1 MVLNLSDEDRR
12 HARRVLV
19 NMRSLLPGRWG
30 IGSDAQDG
38 KGNETTPSAEEA
50 EKFCIVGALRHC
62 SEKSLISPQPALYAL
77 HETICEAY
85 PWMRAIPAVDDES
98 KANVLREWNDGT
110 ALSIIEVLALINCAI
125 WAAGP
130 RLL

>member
-30 IGSDAQDG
+30 SGSDARDG
-38 KGNETTPSAEEA
+38 RGNETTPSAEEA
-50 EKFCIVGALRHC
+50 EQFCIVGALRRC
-62 SEKSLISPQPALYAL
+62 SRKSAVSPQPALYAL
-77 HETICEAY
+77 HETLCGAY
-85 PWMRAIPAVDDES
+85 PWMKDIPAADDES
-98 KANVLREWNDGT
+98 KADVLREWNDGT
-110 ALSIIEVLALINCAI
+110 ASGILEVLALINCAI